1 MAKFPRD
8 LAQAISAHWDNLVAG
23 EYVTPPCPPKALLR
37 KILESCY
44 LAAGAPEEGRYPQFN
59 AVISPKG
66 IKKLDE
72 ALTLYEFDAKR
83 PLSAEEIR
91 RLAPA
96 TDLRKSAIWITFD
109 EHDANIAGLCDLG
122 TSWHRARTGLIYSY
136 RVPPALIIQV
146 DRPGRM
152 KVYQGQYAVG
162 GLADG
167 ELLIHRIDFPLF
179 LHESVHNAIPTLW
192 DKFAPPEL
200 EQPRDYENFWFT
212 AHCNIFSAIANSIS
226 LSGHGGMLV
235 ILEAGA
241 SIPNDVVRT
250 KYPCRS
256 SALHNAFIHFINTR
270 NTTADFW
277 TASEMGQSWEGNP
290 HKAELALISAT
301 EHLVEAVR
309 FVAQT
314 AGCDGAILLTSDLHL
329 LGFGAEIRAE
339 MEADMSVSQV
349 TDEMRGDSRSCDIE
363 QFGMRHRSAIKLVS
377 KLQSTRVL
385 AVSQDGPISA
395 VWAKDG
401 EVKIRKGVP
410 LGNMNIPWA

>member
-1 MAKFPRD
+1 
-8 LAQAISAHWDNLVAG
+8 
-23 EYVTPPCPPKALLR
+23 
-37 KILESCY
+37 LESCY

-72 ALTLYEFDAKR
+72 ALTLYEFDAMR
-83 PLSAEEIR
+83 PLSAEEIK

-96 TDLRKSAIWITFD
+96 TDLRKSAIWIAFD

-152 KVYQGQYAVG
+152 KVYQGQYALG

-179 LHESVHNAIPTLW
+179 LHDSVHNAIPTLW
-192 DKFAPPEL
+192 EEFVPPEL
-200 EQPRDYENFWFT
+200 EQPRDYEDFWFT

-241 SIPNDVVRT
+241 SIPNDVMRT

-256 SALHNAFIHFINTR
+256 SALHNAFINFINAR

-277 TASEMGQSWEGNP
+277 TASVMGQSWEGNA

-339 MEADMSVSQV
+339 MEADMPVSQV

-377 KLQSTRVL
+377 KLPSTRVL

-401 EVKIRKGVP
+401 EGKVRKGVP